1 MKRILAIFATLC
13 LLISLAS
20 CNKAPM
26 DNVIDSLSSSGFEC
40 VEYSERQISDME
52 QQIVTLGYDTQEGIS
67 RVNHAVKHQ
76 NGKMY
81 WVYVYEMENPND
93 VNILIEKHVLPG
105 GSKYKAG
112 GNILAF
118 GNAAEIE
125 GLPI

>member
-13 LLISLAS
+13 LLFCLVG
-20 CNKAPM
+20 CNESPM
-26 DNVIDSLSSSGFEC
+26 DTVIKSLESSGFEC
-40 VEYSERQISDME
+40 VEYTEKQISDME

-67 RVNHAVKHQ
+67 RVSHAIKHQ
-76 NGKMY
+76 NEKMY

-93 VNILIEKHVLPG
+93 INILIEKHVLPG

-118 GNAAEIE
+118 GNADEIKD
-125 GLPI
+125 LPL